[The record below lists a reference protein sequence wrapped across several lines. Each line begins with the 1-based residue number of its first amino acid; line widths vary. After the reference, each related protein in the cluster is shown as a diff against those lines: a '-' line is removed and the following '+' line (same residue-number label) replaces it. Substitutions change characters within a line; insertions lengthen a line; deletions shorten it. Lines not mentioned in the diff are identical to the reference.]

1 MDWGAIRMHVIA
13 LSLNYRKASVE
24 ERELMSFEDEE
35 VIPALHRLREQKS
48 ILEAVLLSTC
58 NRTEVYVVS
67 DQVHTGKYYSQKFLS
82 DWFNI
87 EFDTVKNITD
97 VKVADEGIQH
107 LYRVTAGLESM
118 VLGETQILGQIR
130 DAFFTAQDE
139 HTTGTVFNKLFKEA
153 ITVAKRGHNE
163 TDISK
168 NAISISY
175 SAVELA
181 KKIYSN
187 VSESKVL
194 VVGAGEMAEQSLLNL
209 TSNGI
214 NKVTVINRSEDKA
227 EALARQFNGASAPFE
242 TLEEQLSNADIVISS
257 TAARNHV
264 ITESSVQSALAD
276 RKAKEPLVLMD
287 IALPRDIE
295 PEVGN
300 LDNVYMYN
308 VDDLQG
314 LVDANLSTRKNEA
327 VKIEAMI
334 AESMDSFEEWVSMLG
349 VVPVIQALRSKA
361 LNIHEDTFQSVER
374 KMPDMTDRER
384 TIVSKHM
391 KSIINQ
397 MVKDPIIYTKEIAG
411 SRKADVKLEEIQQL
425 FGIED
430 EVNEI
435 RQQEKAKNQE
445 KLRVRKQELA
455 LD

>member
-1 MDWGAIRMHVIA
+1 MHVIA

-97 VKVADEGIQH
+97 VKVADEAIQH

>member
-24 ERELMSFEDEE
+24 ERELVAFEDEE
-35 VIPALHRLREQKS
+35 VIPALHKLRDQKS

-58 NRTEVYVVS
+58 NRTEVYIVS
-67 DQVHTGKYYSQKFLS
+67 DQVHTGKYYSQKFLA
-82 DWFNI
+82 DWFNVD
-87 EFDTVKNITD
+87 FDTIKNITD
-97 VKVADEGIQH
+97 VKVADEAIHH

-130 DAFFTAQDE
+130 DAFFAAQEE

-153 ITVAKRGHNE
+153 ITVAKRGHSE

-181 KKIYSN
+181 KKIFSN

-214 NKVTVINRSEDKA
+214 NKVTVINRSQDKA
-227 EALARQFNGASAPFE
+227 EALAQRFNGKSAPFA

-257 TAARNHV
+257 TAARNYV
-264 ITESSVQSALAD
+264 IGETMVQQALAT
-276 RKAKEPLVLMD
+276 RKTREPLVLMD

-295 PEVGN
+295 PEVSN
-300 LDNVYMYN
+300 LDHVYTYN

-314 LVDANLSTRKNEA
+314 LVDANLSTRKEEA
-327 VKIEAMI
+327 VKIEGMI

-374 KMPDMTDRER
+374 KMPEMTDRER
-384 TIVSKHM
+384 TVISKHM

-397 MVKDPIIYTKEIAG
+397 MLKDPIIYTKEIAG
-411 SRKADVKLEEIQQL
+411 NRKAEARLEEIQQL

-430 EVNEI
+430 EVKEI
-435 RQQEKAKNQE
+435 KQQDKAKNQE
-445 KLRVRKQELA
+445 KLRARKQELA

>member
-1 MDWGAIRMHVIA
+1 MHVIA

-130 DAFFTAQDE
+130 DAFFTAQEE